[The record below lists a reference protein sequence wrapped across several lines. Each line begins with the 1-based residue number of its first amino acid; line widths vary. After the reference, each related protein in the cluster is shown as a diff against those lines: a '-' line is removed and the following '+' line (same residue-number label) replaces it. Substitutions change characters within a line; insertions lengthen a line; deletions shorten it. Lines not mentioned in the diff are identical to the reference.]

1 MDDIVRQAMAKW
13 PNVPDVYGWLSLDR
27 RGNWLIKGESI
38 ANEALISFIGR
49 NYQHD
54 NEGRW
59 YFQNGPQRV
68 FVALACAPFVY
79 RMASNEHEPLALD
92 THTGL
97 HVRGIQSARLDEH
110 GTLLIDTEHG
120 PGGLYDLDLDRLAPH
135 FIDAQDATIDDDTLE
150 AMLDDTQNTLALWLR
165 FGDARIPIERIRS
178 AAIEQ
183 RFGFVANPVEH
194 VTPVQA

>member
-38 ANEALISFIGR
+38 GNEALIAFIGR

-54 NEGRW
+54 IEGRW
-59 YFQNGPQRV
+59 FFQNGPQRV

-79 RMASNEHEPLALD
+79 RVASAEHEALALD

-97 HVRGIQSARLDEH
+97 RVNGINSACLDEL
-110 GTLLIDTEHG
+110 GTLLLDTGHG
-120 PGGLYDLDLDRLAPH
+120 PGAVYDLDLDRLSPH
-135 FIDAQDATIDDDTLE
+135 FADAHGLALDDDTLE
-150 AMLDDTQNTLALWLR
+150 AMLDDTQTPLALWLR
-165 FGDARIPIERIRS
+165 FGDARIKVTRIRS
-178 AAIEQ
+178 DAIA
-183 RFGFVANPVEH
+183 RHFGFLANSVEDNAK
-194 VTPVQA
+194 VKA